1 MEQFDFFAASMQET
15 TTPDF
20 VKNASFGP
28 EIPNIMDDEDYFDN
42 SRTERQNEIITKKD
56 LDEIDP
62 SIKQVEN
69 QYSPVKKSIEPNLE
83 QDFNIPT
90 WGIIDFIRE
99 RATWQKGIESLTGE
113 PGWFYF
119 KIFFKFNTAFG
130 LFGDILNR
138 VPNKTA
144 KENNAFNYLN
154 SYCKQQY
161 RVDQIYEKTLALLR
175 FVGSLSYINENAPWF
190 FNSIT
195 GLNNALSVRL
205 NEPFKN
211 NEIEI
216 GVREDAVDMRLTTLF
231 ELYKYAC
238 FDNINLK
245 EVIPE
250 NLRKFDMTIM
260 IFHTPLR
267 YYHTGFQSMK
277 DGTYEYKSFA
287 DSMSYDNSDKMSFLM
302 FTFSNCE
309 FDIESIN
316 SVTMPSE
323 ISNETA
329 FNLGKSSFKIKYNRV
344 YRHTNNEWAK
354 IFFGDGTSFIDGVN
368 DNKDRYDY
376 QRGRINAMKTAVDNS
391 KYYNKTADIYKP
403 LVDAVEKDANDI
415 MRAIDP
421 EVALGNIYWNNTYGQ
436 NRLEQLRNQQS
447 SLDNTNFSLK
457 GLKGYVVNKVK
468 NTISDVKSV
477 YNSIVHGGKDTSMGI
492 GSNYFKAQLDL
503 LKYGDDDLHGYN
515 PYAPGTPYFKER
527 VKKEKQGDNSL
538 H

>member
-1 MEQFDFFAASMQET
+1 MEQFDFFAASMQE

-28 EIPNIMDDEDYFDN
+28 EIPNIMDDEEYFDN
-42 SRTERQNEIITKKD
+42 SRAERQNEIITKKD
-56 LDEIDP
+56 LEEIDP

-69 QYSPVKKSIEPNLE
+69 QYSQVKKSIEPNLE
-83 QDFNIPT
+83 QDFDIPT

-138 VPNKTA
+138 VKNAKS

-287 DSMSYDNSDKMSFLM
+287 NSMSYDNSDKMSFLM

-354 IFFGDGTSFIDGVN
+354 IFFGDGASFIDGVN
-368 DNKDRYDY
+368 ANKDRYDY

-421 EVALGNIYWNNTYGQ
+421 EVALGNIYWNNTFGQ

-447 SLDNTNFSLK
+447 SLDNTNLSLK
-457 GLKGYVVNKVK
+457 SLKGYVVNKVK

-527 VKKEKQGDNSL
+527 VKKEKQGDSSL

>member
-1 MEQFDFFAASMQET
+1 MEQFDFFAASTQDAK
-15 TTPDF
+15 PDF
-20 VKNASFGP
+20 MKTQNTSFGP
-28 EIPNIMDDEDYFDN
+28 GISIISDDEEYFEN
-42 SRTERQNEIITKKD
+42 VRNERQNEAITKKT
-56 LDEIDP
+56 LEELVP
-62 SIKQVEN
+62 SNKT
-69 QYSPVKKSIEPNLE
+69 VKNNHNAEPNFE
-83 QDFNIPT
+83 QDFRIPS

-119 KIFFKFNTAFG
+119 KIFFKFNTKFG
-130 LFGDILNR
+130 LFGDILDRDKYN
-138 VPNKTA
+138 NA

-154 SYCKQQY
+154 FHCLNQY
-161 RVDQIYEKTLALLR
+161 RADQIFEKKLALLR

-195 GLNNALSVRL
+195 GLNNALAVRL

-277 DGTYEYKSFA
+277 DGTYEYKNFA
-287 DSMSYDNSDKMSFLM
+287 NSLEDYNNKMSFLM

-316 SVTMPSE
+316 SVTVPNE

-354 IFFGDGTSFIDGVN
+354 IFFGDGAEFIDGVN
-368 DNKDRYDY
+368 SDKSSYNI
-376 QRGRINAMKTAVDNS
+376 QRSRIKAMKTAIDNS

-403 LVDAVEKDANDI
+403 LVDAVEKEANDI

-421 EVALGNIYWNNTYGQ
+421 EIALGNIYWNNTYGK

-447 SLDNTNFSLK
+447 SLDNTNLSLN

-468 NTISDVKSV
+468 NTISDVKSI
-477 YNSIVHGGKDTSMGI
+477 YSSIVHGGKDTSMGI

-527 VKKEKQGDNSL
+527 VRREKQGDSSL